1 MHTVYKIYVMH
12 TKTRLISSLLV
23 FSQVICFSHAIIDE
37 SLVLKH
43 ILEFAQFSFTPSVQ
57 IMVQQDL
64 HYQLSATQ
72 SNEHT
77 KVGSRIN
84 LKQTHEV
91 GIIDEN
97 LFYSR

>member
-12 TKTRLISSLLV
+12 TKTRSISSLLA

-37 SLVLKH
+37 SLTFKH
-43 ILEFAQFSFTPSVQ
+43 ILEFAQFLFAPSVQ
-57 IMVQQDL
+57 IMVQQV

-72 SNEHT
+72 SNVHT

-97 LFYSR
+97 MFYSR

>member
-12 TKTRLISSLLV
+12 TKTRSPLLA
-23 FSQVICFSHAIIDE
+23 FSQVICFLHAIIDE

-43 ILEFAQFSFTPSVQ
+43 ILEFAQFLFAPSVQ
-57 IMVQQDL
+57 IMVQQV

-84 LKQTHEV
+84 LKQTHKV

-97 LFYSR
+97 LFY